1 MKPGEDY
8 IILGFISIILLIVIS
23 ISFITRRKSTLHQFL
38 FLKRMKRIS
47 WKKVGKM
54 YLLIQGFILFCKI
67 GNENMSWFLTILFPT
82 ILMMIIITYYLT
94 TIETIEED
102 KDLQYTDEYKSYKK
116 AVDRDN
122 KINDILK

>member
-1 MKPGEDY
+1 
-8 IILGFISIILLIVIS
+8 
-23 ISFITRRKSTLHQFL
+23 
-38 FLKRMKRIS
+38 
-47 WKKVGKM
+47 M

-67 GNENMSWFLTILFPT
+67 GNENMSWFLTILFPI

-116 AVDRDN
+116 AVNRDN

>member
-23 ISFITRRKSTLHQFL
+23 ISFITRRKSTLHQFI

-67 GNENMSWFLTILFPT
+67 GNENMSCFSTILFPI

>member
-67 GNENMSWFLTILFPT
+67 GNENMSWFLTILFPI

>member
-67 GNENMSWFLTILFPT
+67 GNENMSWLLTILFPI

>member
-23 ISFITRRKSTLHQFL
+23 ISFITRRKSTLHQFI

-67 GNENMSWFLTILFPT
+67 GNENMSWFLTILFPI

>member
-1 MKPGEDY
+1 
-8 IILGFISIILLIVIS
+8 
-23 ISFITRRKSTLHQFL
+23 
-38 FLKRMKRIS
+38 
-47 WKKVGKM
+47 
-54 YLLIQGFILFCKI
+54 
-67 GNENMSWFLTILFPT
+67 
-82 ILMMIIITYYLT
+82 MMIIITYYLT

>member
-54 YLLIQGFILFCKI
+54 YLLTQGFILFCKI
-67 GNENMSWFLTILFPT
+67 GNENMSWFLTILFPI

>member
-67 GNENMSWFLTILFPT
+67 GNENMSWFLTILFPI

-116 AVDRDN
+116 AVNRDN

>member
-67 GNENMSWFLTILFPT
+67 G
-82 ILMMIIITYYLT
+82 
-94 TIETIEED
+94 

>member
-1 MKPGEDY
+1 MKPVEDY

-67 GNENMSWFLTILFPT
+67 GNENMSWFLTILFPI
-82 ILMMIIITYYLT
+82 ILMIYIITYYLT

-116 AVDRDN
+116 AVNRDN

>member
-38 FLKRMKRIS
+38 FLKRIKRIS

-67 GNENMSWFLTILFPT
+67 GNENMSWFLTILFPI

-102 KDLQYTDEYKSYKK
+102 KDLHYTDEYKSYKK
-116 AVDRDN
+116 AVNRDN